1 MYEIVIE
8 SGGFCWKAVVYDTPT
23 GRLIYN
29 SLPISSTVNRWGDE
43 VYFSIPVSAEIEPE
57 GRDLLKEGELGYWPD
72 GNAFCIFFGPTPI
85 SAEGEIRAAS
95 AVNVFGKIE
104 GDLKNLK
111 KLTDGMKIEV
121 KRA

>member
-1 MYEIVIE
+1 MYEIVIG
-8 SGGFCWKAVVYDTPT
+8 SGDFCWKAVVYDTPT

>member
-95 AVNVFGKIE
+95 AVNIFGKIE

>member
-29 SLPISSTVNRWGDE
+29 SLPISSTVNRWGEE

-95 AVNVFGKIE
+95 AVNIFGKIE

>member
-8 SGGFCWKAVVYDTPT
+8 SGGFCWKAVVYNTPT

>member
-29 SLPISSTVNRWGDE
+29 SLPISSTVNRWGEE